1 MYIKGNY
8 WLNLLEKESNLKKEI
23 ETTIKRSV
31 GKKFLD
37 YQDMVS
43 KIKSDVRTQLENYG
57 IKYHLGVFHLEYDFD
72 LTYDKSFIL
81 SGYNVKYVLLEE
93 DVW

>member
-1 MYIKGNY
+1 
-8 WLNLLEKESNLKKEI
+8 
-23 ETTIKRSV
+23 
-31 GKKFLD
+31 
-37 YQDMVS
+37 MVS